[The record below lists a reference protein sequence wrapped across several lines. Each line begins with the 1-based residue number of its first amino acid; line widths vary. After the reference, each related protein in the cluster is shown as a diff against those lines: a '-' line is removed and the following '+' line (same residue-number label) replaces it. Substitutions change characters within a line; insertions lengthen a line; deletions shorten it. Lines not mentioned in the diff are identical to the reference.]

1 MMPPRNQDLSMFLAS
16 PHPKLALYYS
26 HIMCRRRRM
35 GHVFWFLLLK
45 HREPFLGTPNRIPQ
59 LFTGR
64 FEAHPTLKPKIG
76 KGNGMALI
84 GLGCLK

>member
-1 MMPPRNQDLSMFLAS
+1 
-16 PHPKLALYYS
+16 
-26 HIMCRRRRM
+26 M
-35 GHVFWFLLLK
+35 GRVFWLLLLK

-59 LFTGR
+59 LLTGR